1 MADQKNNPDVD
12 IKEVERPQT
21 KPRTSRFWLQQLQIA
36 EKEHKEFWEAGQK
49 FEKRYLNDREG
60 HHRKAMARRFQIVY
74 ANTETT
80 MSALYARQPKPDVR
94 QRFTQAKDK
103 TARTIA
109 EMLEK
114 SLMFLIDTTEHDK
127 VNRRAVKDM
136 ALAGR
141 GVVRV
146 CYEAETGDDGMG
158 NEIIVRQMIRDEHV
172 YYGDFLHSQAKS
184 WSDVWWVGFRHH
196 FTRADLREMDIPN
209 ADDIPLD
216 WAPDGFGNKDSEIP
230 EDLKRAEV
238 WEIWHKPKKER
249 LWVVKGYPYILR
261 VDEDPYNLEGF
272 FPMAEPIQGVWSNCS
287 FVPRSPIV
295 EYEDQIDDLD
305 EITDRISRLT
315 KALKRR
321 GVYDAAV
328 KELARLAK
336 ASDNQFIPVENF
348 AAFIQ
353 GGGFQGA
360 FQVEDL
366 QPAIA
371 VLAGLY
377 EQRQQLIETIYEVTG
392 ISDIMRGQSQ
402 ASETATAQSI
412 KAQYGSARIKERQH
426 DVQRWIRDGM
436 RIKAELIAEHMQPEI
451 LMEMTGEELPTMAE
465 VQAQYAQM
473 QMQAMMMGQQ
483 PPPPPDVLTID
494 QVVEIMRNDRL
505 RSYHVDIETDSTIFE
520 DAAQEKQDRTEL
532 LQSMATFMQ
541 AFMPLAQMGG
551 PPMQKLGLDMLEF
564 GVRGFKGGRQ
574 MEDSL
579 DEMRQAIEQAAQQP
593 PEPPPPDPA
602 VEAEKAKAESMQM
615 KAEIDAQKSQMDM
628 AKTQAGVEAEM
639 AKINAK
645 AQADAMKTEL
655 DIERMI
661 ADAQLRDEGPPN

>member
-1 MADQKNNPDVD
+1 
-12 IKEVERPQT
+12 
-21 KPRTSRFWLQQLQIA
+21 
-36 EKEHKEFWEAGQK
+36 
-49 FEKRYLNDREG
+49 
-60 HHRKAMARRFQIVY
+60 
-74 ANTETT
+74 
-80 MSALYARQPKPDVR
+80 
-94 QRFTQAKDK
+94 
-103 TARTIA
+103 
-109 EMLEK
+109 
-114 SLMFLIDTTEHDK
+114 
-127 VNRRAVKDM
+127 
-136 ALAGR
+136 
-141 GVVRV
+141 
-146 CYEAETGDDGMG
+146 
-158 NEIIVRQMIRDEHV
+158 
-172 YYGDFLHSQAKS
+172 
-184 WSDVWWVGFRHH
+184 
-196 FTRADLREMDIPN
+196 
-209 ADDIPLD
+209 
-216 WAPDGFGNKDSEIP
+216 
-230 EDLKRAEV
+230 
-238 WEIWHKPKKER
+238 
-249 LWVVKGYPYILR
+249 
-261 VDEDPYNLEGF
+261 
-272 FPMAEPIQGVWSNCS
+272 
-287 FVPRSPIV
+287 VPRSPIV

-426 DVQRWIRDGM
+426 DVQRWVRDGM
-436 RIKAELIAEHMQPEI
+436 RIKAELIAEHVQPEL
-451 LMEMTGEELPTMAE
+451 LMEMTGEELPTAAE

-520 DAAQEKQDRTEL
+520 DAQQEKQDRTEL

-579 DEMRQAIEQAAQQP
+579 DEMRQAIEEAAQQP

-615 KAEIDAQKSQMDM
+615 KAQIDQQKAQMDM
-628 AKTQAGVEAEM
+628 AKTQAATEADM
-639 AKINAK
+639 MRIQAKT
-645 AQADAMKTEL
+645 QADAMKTDL

>member
-94 QRFTQAKDK
+94 QWFTQAKDK

-602 VEAEKAKAESMQM
+602 VEAEKAKAESM
-615 KAEIDAQKSQMDM
+615 
-628 AKTQAGVEAEM
+628 
-639 AKINAK
+639 
-645 AQADAMKTEL
+645 
-655 DIERMI
+655 
-661 ADAQLRDEGPPN
+661 

>member
-94 QRFTQAKDK
+94 QWFTQAKDK